1 MIPRNCRGQMRAIT
15 LVSPSPQTQVF
26 LVRLLDLWILPTLS
40 GDATS
45 SLPLTINEPVIGLAH
60 LSLEMPRGIGEHSM
74 QTGMIRL
81 VVGFATCPYP
91 LSSKHRFADRDAFAR
106 FSGIGIGCQQMQAT
120 RALKIVIGLDAPD
133 PVDLAADEFD
143 ESLFE
148 GCYTIDD
155 DRSDEEP

>member
-1 MIPRNCRGQMRAIT
+1 
-15 LVSPSPQTQVF
+15 
-26 LVRLLDLWILPTLS
+26 
-40 GDATS
+40 
-45 SLPLTINEPVIGLAH
+45 
-60 LSLEMPRGIGEHSM
+60 
-74 QTGMIRL
+74 
-81 VVGFATCPYP
+81 
-91 LSSKHRFADRDAFAR
+91 
-106 FSGIGIGCQQMQAT
+106 MQAT